1 MILFFNHVAER
12 CGVQQ
17 FGRYIAGAL
26 YTSSPQVVVYVEVSS
41 LEEHD
46 RWVAGSNPEICV
58 YNYYPSTMP
67 WLHADRLAALGRP
80 SVCIVHECSQGLVD
94 NIRSAFTGFTHFMC
108 PDPTL
113 NVDDRVVFKSNRLVP
128 RYPLAPTPKDL
139 TIGSFGFGFGNK
151 GYMRLVSQVQSEFD
165 EATIRLHIPY
175 AQFGDA
181 GGEQARQRIVECVS
195 LMTKPGINI
204 ETSHDFFSDQQLL
217 AWLASNS
224 LNAFFYDR
232 MDGRGIASTTDF
244 AMAVGRPIAIT
255 KSAMFRH
262 IWDRPICIEE
272 HSLRSILERGD
283 VLEDVRAA
291 GRSEV
296 IAAQYN
302 HMFDVILG
310 R

>member
-17 FGRYIAGAL
+17 FGRYVGGAIMFGKRPV
-26 YTSSPQVVVYVEVSS
+26 TCVEVSS

-46 RWVAGSNPEICV
+46 AWVAKTNPELCI

-67 WLHADRLAALGRP
+67 WLHADRLFTLGRP

-113 NVDDRVVFKSNRLVP
+113 SVDSRVVFKSHRIVP
-128 RYPLAPTPKDL
+128 RFYPDPYPPRI

-151 GYMRLVSQVQSEFD
+151 GYLRLVATVQSEFD

-181 GGEQARQRIVECVS
+181 DGGQARQRAADCQAVI
-195 LMTKPGINI
+195 TKPGIQL
-204 ETSHDFFSDQQLL
+204 EVTHDFLDHDRLL
-217 AWLASNS
+217 GWLAGNS

-244 AMAVGRPIAIT
+244 AMAVFRPIAIT
-255 KSAMFRH
+255 KSVMFRH
-262 IWDRPICIEE
+262 IWDKPICIED

-283 VLEDVRAA
+283 VFADVREA
-291 GRSEV
+291 GRPASV
-296 IAAQYN
+296 AAEYDQ
-302 HMFDVILG
+302 MFDVILG
-310 R
+310 G